1 MDGLLIGAAL
11 AVVGLAVL
19 GSWHLHVRREKRE
32 RAWEEAQELIRRL
45 DASFPAHEN
54 SSHSTKVVRRPGK
67 PETLYR
73 WDEASRDYV
82 PADSEALSSGSE
94 E

>member
-1 MDGLLIGAAL
+1 MEPKVLIAL
-11 AVVGLAVL
+11 IFAFVGLGAWL
-19 GSWHLHVRREKRE
+19 LDKGLKHRREKRE

-45 DASFPAHEN
+45 DANFP
-54 SSHSTKVVRRPGK
+54 TKVVRRPGK

-73 WDEASRDYV
+73 WDEATRDYV